1 VESERKPISVALIG
15 NPNCGKTSLFNYITG
30 LQQKVGN
37 FPGVTVDIKSA
48 ETKLPG
54 GEVISWVDFPGLYN
68 LYPTSRDEKMVV
80 QSLLDTKD
88 IYHPELICYV
98 ADVTKL
104 EKHLLLLDQ
113 LRDMKIPLILVLNMV
128 DLAQKENLEINATL
142 LAKKLN
148 IPVVSVSGRSGEGIG
163 NLFNAIKEQ
172 IVKEQISVDVQHSGY
187 KFSGEETNII
197 EELKP
202 FFPSFSAY
210 KRLLIAHHASWL
222 PFISASERI
231 HLLSILGENSFKSLP
246 FQVREVTQRYNFFTP
261 LISSVLKKKLIDGFT
276 FSEKLDGLLTHRFLG
291 LIVFLAVLTFLFQSL
306 YIWAEWPMM
315 LIEEGFS
322 NFSNYVST
330 YLPDGWFNQ
339 FLTEGLIAGL
349 GGILVFI
356 PQIALLF
363 FLISV
368 LEEIGYMARAAFL
381 FDRIMQLFGLNGRS
395 MVALISGGACAIPA
409 IMSTRTIASWK
420 ERLITILVTP
430 FISCSARIPVYTVLI
445 GLVIPSKTVGYI
457 FNLQGLAFL
466 GLYLSGIFA
475 ALISALLLK
484 WWIKSDEPSFLL
496 LELPDYKL
504 PVWRNVGLT
513 VWEKVRTFTFE
524 AGKIII
530 IISIALWFLA
540 NNGPDVKM
548 EAAKKEAIRVSTE
561 RQLSQNETDNLSK
574 AYLLEASYAG
584 ILGKTMEPIIR
595 PLGFDWKIGIALL
608 TSFAAREVFVGTMAT
623 IYSLG
628 QNDDELTL
636 RERLSVEKNPETGKP
651 RYDLA
656 TGISLL
662 LFYVFAMQCMSTLAV
677 VKRETKSW
685 KWPIIQFLGMTIIAY
700 ISSLIAFQLL
710 S

>member
-1 VESERKPISVALIG
+1 MESGRKQTRVALIG
-15 NPNCGKTSLFNYITG
+15 NPNCGKTSLFNFITG

-48 ETKLPG
+48 DTQLPDG
-54 GEVISWVDFPGLYN
+54 SSVSWVDFPGLYN

-88 IYHPELICYV
+88 RFHPDLICYV

-104 EKHLLLLDQ
+104 EKHLLLLHQ
-113 LRDMKIPLILVLNMV
+113 LKDMDFPLVLVLNMI
-128 DLAQKENLEINATL
+128 DLAQKEQLEIDAVL
-142 LAKKLN
+142 LSGKLN
-148 IPVVSVSGRSGEGIG
+148 VPVVTVSGRSGEGIPDLFKEIG
-163 NLFNAIKEQ
+163 DQLSNNINARISDLGIYTFSEVEKNLTQQLASI
-172 IVKEQISVDVQHSGY
+172 
-187 KFSGEETNII
+187 
-197 EELKP
+197 
-202 FFPSFSAY
+202 FPSYSAY
-210 KRLLIAHHASWL
+210 KRLLMAHHAQWL
-222 PFISASERI
+222 PFISASDRI
-231 HLLSILGENSFKSLP
+231 HLLSILGENAFKSLP
-246 FQVREVTQRYNFFTP
+246 FQVREVTQRYHFFTP
-261 LISSVLKKKLIDGFT
+261 VVASVLKKKAKDGFT
-276 FSEKLDGLLTHRFLG
+276 FSEKLDGLLTNRIFG
-291 LIVFLAVLTFLFQSL
+291 LIVFLGILTFLFQSL
-306 YIWAEWPMM
+306 YSWAEWPMT

-322 NFSNYVST
+322 SVGNYLAT
-330 YLPDGWFNQ
+330 HLPSGWFTQ

-363 FLISV
+363 FLISI
-368 LEEIGYMARAAFL
+368 LEEIGYMSRAAFL
-381 FDRIMQLFGLNGRS
+381 FDRIMQIFGLNGRS

-420 ERLITILVTP
+420 ERLITILITP

-445 GLVIPSKTVGYI
+445 GLVIPSRTVGYI

-466 GLYLSGIFA
+466 ALYLSGIFA
-475 ALISALLLK
+475 ALLSGLLLK

-513 VWEKVRTFTFE
+513 VWEKVRTFTLE
-524 AGKIII
+524 AGKIIL

-540 NNGPDVKM
+540 NNGPKAAM
-548 EAAKKEAIRVSTE
+548 AAAGKEAKREAAERKLSAEEA
-561 RQLSQNETDNLSK
+561 DNLTK
-574 AYLLEASYAG
+574 AYLLETSYAG
-584 ILGKTMEPIIR
+584 ILGKTIEPVIR

-636 RERLSVEKNPETGKP
+636 RERLAVEKNPETGKP

-685 KWPIIQFLGMTIIAY
+685 KWPMIQFFGMTLIAY
-700 ISSLIAFQLL
+700 LSSFIAYQLL
-710 S
+710 Q

>member
-1 VESERKPISVALIG
+1 MESERKPTRVALIG
-15 NPNCGKTSLFNYITG
+15 NPNCGKTSLFNFITG

-48 ETKLPG
+48 ETKLPDG
-54 GEVISWVDFPGLYN
+54 NKVSWVDFPGLYN

-88 IYHPELICYV
+88 NYHPDLICYV

-113 LRDMKIPLILVLNMV
+113 LRDMQIPLILVLNMI
-128 DLAQKENLEINATL
+128 DLAQKEHLEINAVL
-142 LAKKLN
+142 LAQKLR
-148 IPVVSVSGRSGEGIG
+148 IPVVSVSGRSGEGIEH
-163 NLFNAIKEQ
+163 LFDAIKEQ
-172 IVKEQISVDVQHSGY
+172 IERVKEPSPIENSEY
-187 KFSGEETNII
+187 KFSEAELEII
-197 EELKP
+197 GQLELV
-202 FFPSFSAY
+202 FPSFSAY
-210 KRLLIAHHASWL
+210 KRLLMAHHAPWL
-222 PFISASERI
+222 PFISASDRI

-261 LISSVLKKKLIDGFT
+261 LVSSVLKKKRKEGFT
-276 FSEKLDGLLTHRFLG
+276 FSEKLDGLLTNRILG
-291 LIVFLAVLTFLFQSL
+291 LIVFLGVMTFLFQSL
-306 YIWAEWPMM
+306 YIWAEWPMT
-315 LIEEGFS
+315 LIEGGFS
-322 NFSNYVST
+322 SLSNYLSSH
-330 YLPDGWFNQ
+330 LPEGWFNQ

-349 GGILVFI
+349 AGILVFI

-363 FLISV
+363 FLISI
-368 LEEIGYMARAAFL
+368 LEEIGYMSRAAFL
-381 FDRIMQLFGLNGRS
+381 FDRIMQIFGLNGRS

-409 IMSTRTIASWK
+409 IMSTRTISSWK
-420 ERLITILVTP
+420 ERLITILITP

-466 GLYLSGIFA
+466 GLYLLGIFA
-475 ALISALLLK
+475 ALLSGLLLK

-513 VWEKVRTFTFE
+513 VWEKVKTFTLE
-524 AGKIII
+524 AGKIIL
-530 IISIALWFLA
+530 IISIVLWFLA
-540 NNGPDVKM
+540 NNGPSLKI
-548 EAAKKEAIRVSTE
+548 EAAHKEARRVSIE
-561 RQLSQNETDNLSK
+561 KQLSPLEADNLSK
-574 AYLLEASYAG
+574 ANLLEASYAG
-584 ILGKTMEPIIR
+584 ILGKTIEPVIR

-636 RERLSVEKNPETGKP
+636 RERLAVEKNPETGKP

-685 KWPIIQFLGMTIIAY
+685 KWPVIQFLGMTIIAY
-700 ISSLIAFQLL
+700 ISSFIAYQVLQ
-710 S
+710 